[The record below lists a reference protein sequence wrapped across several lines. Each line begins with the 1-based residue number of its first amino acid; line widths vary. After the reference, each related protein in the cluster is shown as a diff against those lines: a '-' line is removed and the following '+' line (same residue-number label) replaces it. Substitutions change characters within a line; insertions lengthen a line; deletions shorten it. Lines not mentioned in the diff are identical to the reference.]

1 MIISSKDN
9 KKIKEIYKLK
19 QEKYR
24 KQQQKFIIETLNII
38 KEAYNEG
45 VLLEIYIRED
55 KQNDIPNFFKDI
67 PIFYVTEN
75 VFKKISNLTNSYIL
89 GVCKMKKQK
98 REGDRY
104 LLLDGI
110 QDPGNLGT
118 IIRTSLGFNITTIIL
133 SDTCVNLYNEK
144 VIMASEGAIFKIN
157 IIKEDLISTIKDL
170 KQEGLYIY
178 GTDVTSGT
186 NLHDVKQQ
194 NKYALVMGSEGTGV
208 SLNVK
213 RLTDSNIYI
222 KTNEKLESLNVAVAT
237 GIILYELNKKIS

>member
-1 MIISSKDN
+1 
-9 KKIKEIYKLK
+9 
-19 QEKYR
+19 
-24 KQQQKFIIETLNII
+24 
-38 KEAYNEG
+38 
-45 VLLEIYIRED
+45 
-55 KQNDIPNFFKDI
+55 
-67 PIFYVTEN
+67 
-75 VFKKISNLTNSYIL
+75 
-89 GVCKMKKQK
+89 MKKQK

-157 IIKEDLISTIKDL
+157 IIKYNLISIIKDL
-170 KQEGLYIY
+170 KQEGFYIY
-178 GTDVTSGT
+178 GTDVTNGI

-208 SLNVK
+208 SLDVK

-237 GIILYELNKKIS
+237 GIILYELNK

>member
-9 KKIKEIYKLK
+9 KKIKEVYKLK

-24 KQQQKFIIETLNII
+24 KQQQKYIVETLNII

-45 VLLEIYIRED
+45 VLEEIYIRED

-67 PIFYVTEN
+67 PIFYVTES

-98 REGDRY
+98 REGESY

-157 IIKEDLISTIKDL
+157 IIKYNLISIIKDL
-170 KQEGLYIY
+170 KQEGFYIY
-178 GTDVTSGT
+178 GTDVTNGI

-208 SLNVK
+208 SLDVK

-237 GIILYELNKKIS
+237 GIILYELNK

>member
-9 KKIKEIYKLK
+9 KKIKEVYKLK

-24 KQQQKFIIETLNII
+24 KQQQKYIVETLNII

-45 VLLEIYIRED
+45 VLEEIYIRED

-67 PIFYVTEN
+67 PIFYVTES

-98 REGDRY
+98 REGDKY

-118 IIRTSLGFNITTIIL
+118 IIRTSLGFNIATIIL

-157 IIKEDLISTIKDL
+157 IIKYNLISIIKDL
-170 KQEGLYIY
+170 KQEGFYIY
-178 GTDVTSGT
+178 GTDVTNGT

-208 SLNVK
+208 SLDVK

-237 GIILYELNKKIS
+237 GIILYELNK

>member
-1 MIISSKDN
+1 M
-9 KKIKEIYKLK
+9 KE
-19 QEKYR
+19 
-24 KQQQKFIIETLNII
+24 
-38 KEAYNEG
+38 
-45 VLLEIYIRED
+45 
-55 KQNDIPNFFKDI
+55 
-67 PIFYVTEN
+67 
-75 VFKKISNLTNSYIL
+75 
-89 GVCKMKKQK
+89 QK

-170 KQEGLYIY
+170 KQEGFYIY

-237 GIILYELNKKIS
+237 GIILYELNK

>member
-9 KKIKEIYKLK
+9 KKIKEVYKLK

-24 KQQQKFIIETLNII
+24 KQQQKYIVETLNII

-45 VLLEIYIRED
+45 VLEEIYIRED

-67 PIFYVTEN
+67 PIFYVTES

-157 IIKEDLISTIKDL
+157 IIKYNLISIIKDL
-170 KQEGLYIY
+170 KQEGIYIY
-178 GTDVTSGT
+178 GTDVTNGI

-208 SLNVK
+208 SLDVK

-237 GIILYELNKKIS
+237 GIILYELNK

>member
-9 KKIKEIYKLK
+9 KKIKEVYKLK

-24 KQQQKFIIETLNII
+24 KQQQKYIVETLNII

-45 VLLEIYIRED
+45 VLEEIYIRED

-67 PIFYVTEN
+67 PIFYVTES
-75 VFKKISNLTNSYIL
+75 VFKKTSNLTNSYIL

-157 IIKEDLISTIKDL
+157 IIKYNLISIIKDL
-170 KQEGLYIY
+170 KQEGFYIY
-178 GTDVTSGT
+178 GTDVTNGI

-208 SLNVK
+208 SLDVK

-237 GIILYELNKKIS
+237 GIILYELNK